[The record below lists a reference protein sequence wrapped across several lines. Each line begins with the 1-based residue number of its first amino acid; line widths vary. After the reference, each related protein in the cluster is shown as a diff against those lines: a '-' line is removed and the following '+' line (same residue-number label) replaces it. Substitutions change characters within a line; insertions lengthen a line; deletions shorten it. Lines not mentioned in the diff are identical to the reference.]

1 MTPHVRAV
9 GGMFGTVSACR
20 HTLGAHRSEWMAAM
34 CGSCLAI
41 RDAAGQAARAT
52 LNTDAIAAAVLART
66 VGAADGGSRRAGP
79 CPARGFRGAEV
90 WTGAPAAIGAAVSL
104 LAAGIALDDRAADG
118 DLPLAPLTRRPARR
132 VALRLSGAGER
143 VGSDVG
149 IDVAAVSAALAR
161 SRAVE
166 ARRST
171 SLDEW
176 CAPVEDAYG
185 AVFAACGLD
194 EVGAAI
200 GRVTLLADAVAD
212 LSDDEVA
219 DAPNPILSGACTTDE
234 AVALV
239 RADVAAVGAS
249 VAAVAPGSL
258 AATLWGRGWRT
269 GVEKALAPVV
279 GRASCSHGSCRTHGA
294 VAGVAAATVLMAGPF
309 GDGSGY
315 SGAPMPFGEPFQQR
329 ESKQR
334 WWEGCCD
341 GCDCC
346 NCSCDCCCSGGDGC
360 ASGCCDCGDCCDC
373 DCCCCCD
380 C

>member
-66 VGAADGGSRRAGP
+66 VGAADGGTRRAGP

-118 DLPLAPLTRRPARR
+118 DLPLAPLTRHPARR
-132 VALRLSGAGER
+132 IAVRLGDEGR
-143 VGSDVG
+143 RLGTDVG
-149 IDVAAVSAALAR
+149 IDVASVSAALAE

-166 ARRST
+166 RRRSS

-176 CAPVEDAYG
+176 CGPVEQAYA
-185 AVFAACGLD
+185 AVFAACGLAD
-194 EVGAAI
+194 VGAAI
-200 GRVTLLADAVAD
+200 GRVTLLADAIAD
-212 LSDDEVA
+212 RDDDAAA

-234 AVALV
+234 AAAAV
-239 RADVAAVGAS
+239 RVDVAAVGAR
-249 VAAVAPGSL
+249 VAAVAPGTL
-258 AATLWGRGWRT
+258 AATLWGTGWRS

-279 GRASCSHGSCRTHGA
+279 GRASCSARTCRTHGA
-294 VAGVAAATVLMAGPF
+294 LAGVAAATALMAGPV
-309 GDGSGY
+309 GDGAGVGGSPQ
-315 SGAPMPFGEPFQQR
+315 AQPEQD
-329 ESKQR
+329 KQR
-334 WWEGCCD
+334 WWETCGDGCECCCCCGD

-346 NCSCDCCCSGGDGC
+346 CDC
-360 ASGCCDCGDCCDC
+360 
-373 DCCCCCD
+373 
-380 C
+380 